1 MGCLDIVRGRVSD
14 TIVDWR
20 YTATAI
26 DMTNNPQSHT
36 QTADS
41 VADDSLMYRPPERDE
56 EPEVTFGDI
65 MQRIRE
71 AFSGIPG
78 FGGDDDG
85 PSRDDDGGSSGRG
98 GRSGGVIVLIL
109 IPVAAIVWL
118 ATGVYTVGPE
128 EQAALRTFGRFVAI
142 ADQGLHWHWPGPV
155 GTRNVVAVTNTR
167 RLELGFRS
175 SANGSTTPVQ
185 IESEMITGDENI
197 VDVQVVVQ
205 YRISNLRSFLFEV
218 DDPGDPD
225 RDVIPGNPDGETLR
239 DITETA
245 VRQVV
250 GARNID
256 DVLTTEKEQVQASI
270 LDKMRQLTRDYNTGI
285 DVLQVLL
292 QNVNPPAEVQDA
304 FEDVVRAR
312 EDRER
317 DINLA
322 EAYEA
327 AQIPQATGAA
337 AQIVE
342 EADGFKRGRIE
353 RARGEAEGFEAIL
366 TGYELSPQVTRTRLY
381 LEAVERILAGKS
393 KIIINSGS
401 NALPLLPLDSLSKL
415 SGNSVTGGNT
425 TTTGGGQ

>member
-1 MGCLDIVRGRVSD
+1 
-14 TIVDWR
+14 
-20 YTATAI
+20 
-26 DMTNNPQSHT
+26 
-36 QTADS
+36 
-41 VADDSLMYRPPERDE
+41 MYRPPERDE

-71 AFSGIPG
+71 AFGGVPG
-78 FGGDDDG
+78 AGGGDD
-85 PSRDDDGGSSGRG
+85 GSSNDSEQRSR
-98 GRSGGVIVLIL
+98 RSGRAGVIVLLL
-109 IPVAAIVWL
+109 IPVAAVVWL
-118 ATGVYTVGPE
+118 ATGIYTVGPE

-142 ADQGLHWHWPGPV
+142 ADQGLHWHWPGPI
-155 GTRNVVAVTNTR
+155 GTRNVVQVTTTR

-175 SANGSTTPVQ
+175 AANGSSTTPVQ
-185 IESEMITGDENI
+185 SESEMITGDENI
-197 VDVQVVVQ
+197 VDVQMVVQ

-225 RDVIPGNPDGETLR
+225 RNIPSGSPDGETLR
-239 DITETA
+239 DMAETA

-270 LDKMRQLTRDYNTGI
+270 LEKMRELARDYNTGL

-322 EAYEA
+322 EAYKA
-327 AQIPQATGAA
+327 AQIPQATGSA

-353 RARGEAEGFEAIL
+353 RARGEADGFKAIL
-366 TGYELSPQVTRTRLY
+366 EGYEVSPNVTRTRLY
-381 LEAVERILAGKS
+381 LEAVERILGGKS
-393 KIIINSGS
+393 KIVINSGS
-401 NALPLLPLDSLSKL
+401 NALPLLPLDSLGTL
-415 SGNSVTGGNT
+415 TGNSLTNSVGGE
-425 TTTGGGQ
+425 

>member
-1 MGCLDIVRGRVSD
+1 MSNSPQAS
-14 TIVDWR
+14 
-20 YTATAI
+20 AT
-26 DMTNNPQSHT
+26 DK
-36 QTADS
+36 

-65 MQRIRE
+65 VQRIKE
-71 AFSGIPG
+71 AFAGVPG

-85 PSRDDDGGSSGRG
+85 PSRDDESSGGSPGR
-98 GRSGGVIVLIL
+98 RSGSVIVLAL
-109 IPVAAIVWL
+109 LPVIAIIWL
-118 ATGVYTVGPE
+118 GTGVYTVGPE

-142 ADQGLHWHWPGPV
+142 ADQGLHWHWPSPI

-175 SANGSTTPVQ
+175 SQNGSTTPVQ

-205 YRISNLRSFLFEV
+205 YRIANLEFFLFEV

-225 RDVIPGNPDGETLR
+225 RGISAGNPDGETLR
-239 DITETA
+239 DIAETA

-270 LDKMRQLTRDYNTGI
+270 LDKMRELARDYNTGL

-327 AQIPQATGAA
+327 SQIPEATGAA

-342 EADGFKRGRIE
+342 EADGFKRGRVE

-366 TGYELSPQVTRTRLY
+366 ASYEISPHVTRTRLY
-381 LEAVERILAGKS
+381 LEAMERIMAGKS
-393 KIIINSGS
+393 KIVINSAS
-401 NALPLLPLDSLSKL
+401 NALPLLPLDSLGTL
-415 SGNSVTGGNT
+415 SGNSLSG

>member
-1 MGCLDIVRGRVSD
+1 MS
-14 TIVDWR
+14 
-20 YTATAI
+20 
-26 DMTNNPQSHT
+26 NSPQASA
-36 QTADS
+36 ADKGS
-41 VADDSLMYRPPERDE
+41 EDSLMYRPPERDE

-65 MQRIRE
+65 MQRIKE
-71 AFSGIPG
+71 AFSGVPG
-78 FGGDDDG
+78 FGDDNDG
-85 PSRDDDGGSSGRG
+85 RSRDDESSGGGSGAGR
-98 GRSGGVIVLIL
+98 RSGSVIVLAL
-109 IPVAAIVWL
+109 IPVIAIIWL
-118 ATGVYTVGPE
+118 GTVSTPS
-128 EQAALRTFGRFVAI
+128 ALRTGRI
-142 ADQGLHWHWPGPV
+142 ADLRAIRGICAKVCIGTCQPDGPATLV
-155 GTRNVVAVTNTR
+155 PVTNTR

-175 SANGSTTPVQ
+175 TQNGSTTPVQ

-205 YRISNLRSFLFEV
+205 YRIANLEFFLFEV

-225 RDVIPGNPDGETLR
+225 RGIAPGNPDGETLR
-239 DITETA
+239 DIAETA

-270 LDKMRQLTRDYNTGI
+270 LDKMRELASDYNTGL

-327 AQIPQATGAA
+327 SQIPEATVLPHRSWKKPMVSSAVVSSAHG
-337 AQIVE
+337 VRR
-342 EADGFKRGRIE
+342 KVSKPYW
-353 RARGEAEGFEAIL
+353 RAMRF
-366 TGYELSPQVTRTRLY
+366 RH
-381 LEAVERILAGKS
+381 K
-393 KIIINSGS
+393 
-401 NALPLLPLDSLSKL
+401 
-415 SGNSVTGGNT
+415 
-425 TTTGGGQ
+425 

>member
-1 MGCLDIVRGRVSD
+1 MSN
-14 TIVDWR
+14 TSK
-20 YTATAI
+20 A
-26 DMTNNPQSHT
+26 
-36 QTADS
+36 S
-41 VADDSLMYRPPERDE
+41 VAEQGSDESLMYRPPERDE
-56 EPEVTFGDI
+56 EPEVTLGDI
-65 MQRIRE
+65 IQRIKD
-71 AFSGIPG
+71 AFSGVPG
-78 FGGDDDG
+78 VGRDGDQ
-85 PSRDDDGGSSGRG
+85 SRSDSERG
-98 GRSGGVIVLIL
+98 GGRAGRSSAVILIL
-109 IPVAAIVWL
+109 VPIVVIAWL

-142 ADQGLHWHWPGPV
+142 ADQGLHWHWPSPI

-175 SANGSTTPVQ
+175 APNGSSTTPVQ

-205 YRISNLRSFLFEV
+205 YRIANLRSFLFEV

-225 RDVIPGNPDGETLR
+225 RDVQSGLPDGETLR
-239 DITETA
+239 DIAETA

-256 DVLTTEKEQVQASI
+256 DVLTTEKEQVQTSI
-270 LDKMRQLTRDYNTGI
+270 LEKMRGLTRDYNTGI

-322 EAYEA
+322 EAYKA
-327 AQIPQATGAA
+327 SQIPQATGSA

-366 TGYELSPQVTRTRLY
+366 AGYEASPNVTRTRLY
-381 LEAVERILAGKS
+381 LEAMERILAGKS
-393 KIIINSGS
+393 KILLNSGS
-401 NALPLLPLDSLSKL
+401 NALPLLPLDSLGTL
-415 SGNSVTGGNT
+415 SGNSLSNSAGGE
-425 TTTGGGQ
+425 